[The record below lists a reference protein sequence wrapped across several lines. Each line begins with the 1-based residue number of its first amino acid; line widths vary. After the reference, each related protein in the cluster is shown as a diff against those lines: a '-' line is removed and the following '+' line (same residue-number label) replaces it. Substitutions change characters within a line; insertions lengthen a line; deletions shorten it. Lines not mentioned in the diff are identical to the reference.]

1 MILCTQNLAATSF
14 FIHRAEILISSR
26 DEMKRCIAAKREN
39 CWGNFGD
46 VVLRIYVWKLYWG
59 FWGDIVCNQ
68 RCCWKYIFKKHKNG
82 REDSQNR
89 RATSRLRMYEIGK
102 HFGAGIFG
110 GDIFLFYILLAQ
122 RCWWGCYNNESQI
135 WWYNAIENVCN

>member
-39 CWGNFGD
+39 
-46 VVLRIYVWKLYWG
+46 VERRL
-59 FWGDIVCNQ
+59 WGDIVCNK